1 MPNKIRFN
9 ENYPDITQSDKLYKR
24 ALKVQ
29 KPVTQTLAKGPGQFT
44 KGIAPKYLVK
54 GKGSHVWDVDGN
66 EYIDFNAAIGPV
78 SLGYAYP
85 AVDQAIKQQLED
97 GITFSLMHPL
107 EVELAELIQE
117 VIPNAEAVKI
127 AKTGADVCS
136 AAISVARAFTG
147 RDKVF
152 CCGYHGWHDWYIGIT
167 SRNAGIP
174 DAVQELTYTFEYND
188 IESIKAALD
197 ETVAALIL
205 EPFIFE
211 APAPGFLQ
219 ELAAVCKENGTLLIF
234 DEMWTGFRIA
244 IGGAQQYFNVKAD
257 LAVYSKACANGMPIA
272 LLTGRADVMELF
284 NSQVFSYTT
293 FGGEA
298 LSLAACIATINELID
313 KDVPQYLDEKGA
325 LLKDGY
331 NQIATEAGMDSYTRC
346 IGFNCRTMVTFT
358 PQAGNGLEVKT
369 LMQQEMIKRGI
380 LWAGFHNVCYSHTD
394 ADIDYTLAAYRD
406 IMPLMKEAIESGNLK
421 SYLKGEVLEAV
432 FRKVSNYNIKPKQIA
447 AS

>member
-1 MPNKIRFN
+1 MANKIQLSN
-9 ENYPDITQSDKLYKR
+9 NYPDITESDKIYNR

-29 KPVTQTLAKGPGQFT
+29 KPVTQTLAKGPGQFS
-44 KGIAPKYLVK
+44 KGVAPKYLVK
-54 GKGSHVWDVDGN
+54 GKGSHVWDADGN
-66 EYIDFNAAIGPV
+66 EYIDYNSAIGPI

-85 AVDQAIKQQLED
+85 AVDDAIRAQLND

-107 EVELAELIQE
+107 EVELSELVQQ

-136 AAISVARAFTG
+136 AAIRVARAFTG

-174 DAVQELTYTFEYND
+174 ETIQDLTYTFEYND

-197 ETVAALIL
+197 ESVAALIL

-211 APAPGFLQ
+211 APKPGFLQ
-219 ELAAVCKENGTLLIF
+219 ELAEVCRENGTLLIF

-244 IGGAQQYFNVKAD
+244 LGGAQEYFNVKAD
-257 LAVYSKACANGMPIA
+257 LAVFSKACANGMPIA

-284 NSQVFSYTT
+284 NSEVFSYTT

-298 LSLAACIATINELID
+298 LSLAACIATINELRD
-313 KDVPQYLDEKGA
+313 KNVPKYLDQHGA
-325 LLKDGY
+325 LLKEGY
-331 NQIATEAGMDSYTRC
+331 NQIAISLGMDQYTRC
-346 IGFNCRTMVTFT
+346 IGYNCRSMVTFT
-358 PQAGNGLEVKT
+358 PEAGNALELKT

-380 LWAGFHNVCYSHTD
+380 LWAGFHNMCLSHTSE
-394 ADIDYTLAAYRD
+394 DIDYTLLAYRD
-406 IMPLMKEAIESGNLK
+406 VLQLVKEAILSGDVK

-432 FRKVSNYNIKPKQIA
+432 FRKVSNYNIKPKTA
-447 AS
+447 TL